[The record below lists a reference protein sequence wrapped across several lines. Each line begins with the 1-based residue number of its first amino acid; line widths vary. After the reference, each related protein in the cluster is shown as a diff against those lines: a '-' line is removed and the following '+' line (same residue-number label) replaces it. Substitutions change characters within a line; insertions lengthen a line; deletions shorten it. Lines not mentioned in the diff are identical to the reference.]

1 MKQTREKMK
10 KGAAVGIIT
19 VMLSAML
26 LLASVPSVMGAQFFG
41 DANEDGTI
49 DIKDVTY
56 IKLIIFGKK
65 PTTELADANQ
75 DGRINV
81 GDVIQIK
88 LIILRKVPFGRVVIP
103 RDKVIAGAN
112 IIAFGGW
119 YGLWGPLDAVY
130 EPLVQYNPRTEEFEP
145 WLADSWEVSSDA
157 KEYTFHLKEN
167 AKWHDGV
174 PVTSEDVKFT
184 IDFLHEHRPS
194 WRTKGVDYVECPD
207 EHTAVIYLKTK
218 NPRFLTPGP
227 NPWGAGKIIP
237 KHIWENV
244 DDPDTFKDAEFI
256 GSGPFKFKKRIPG
269 EFFVVEANKDYHG
282 KMPRVKEIVFKV
294 MPSKDVQILAVQ
306 KGEIDV
312 VEDISPAIAN
322 MLKGREGMKT
332 YSIPEVSFVNFGFN
346 CKMYPTNMTEFRRA
360 MVYAVNKEK
369 IINYVFGGHATLLYT
384 PLIPSIAHDMVN
396 YDVQKH
402 EYDLSEAARQL
413 KSAGFEDI
421 DDDGVLEGPNGEDLT
436 IIMPRNDIPQPKSPS
451 GVTQILKED
460 WEELGIIVEMKDVSM
475 WEAQDVCNLH
485 ASGCP
490 AYGRFDPGE
499 LVWWRTYGHFDKPN
513 WMRWSNV
520 EYDAL
525 ADEIED
531 TVDRETRKEIGYQ
544 MQEILADEVPVVPVC
559 APDKFVAYRSD
570 NFIGW
575 DTDVYFGP
583 VTRTI
588 SAQW

>member
-1 MKQTREKMK
+1 MK
-10 KGAAVGIIT
+10 KGAAVGIVA

-26 LLASVPSVMGAQFFG
+26 LASVPSAVGAQFFG

-56 IKLIIFGKK
+56 VKLIIFGKK
-65 PTTELADANQ
+65 SPTELADANQ

-103 RDKVIAGAN
+103 TTKDFSGTNVIN
-112 IIAFGGW
+112 FGGW
-119 YGLWGPLDAVY
+119 HGFILKGIY
-130 EPLVQYNPRTEEFEP
+130 EPLVAYNPRLEEFEP

-157 KEYTFHLKEN
+157 KVYTFHMNED

-174 PVTSEDVKFT
+174 PVTSEDVEFT
-184 IDFLHEHRPS
+184 IDFMHEHRPS
-194 WRTKGVDYVECPD
+194 WRTEHVDYVECPD

-227 NPWGAGKIIP
+227 NPWGAGKILP

-244 DDPDTFKDAEFI
+244 DDPDTFADTEFI
-256 GSGPFKFKKRIPG
+256 YNGPFKFKKRISG

-282 KMPRVKEIVFKV
+282 KMPRVKEVVFKV
-294 MPSKDVQILAVQ
+294 MPSKDVQILAIQ

-312 VEDISPAIAN
+312 VYDISSAEAN
-322 MLKGREGMKT
+322 MLKGREGIKT
-332 YSIPEVSFVNFGFN
+332 YSIPEVSFVNVGFN

-360 MVYAVNKEK
+360 MAYAINKEK
-369 IINYVFGGHATLLYT
+369 IINYVYGGHATLLYT

-396 YDVQKH
+396 YDVPK
-402 EYDLSEAARQL
+402 YDQDLAEATRLL
-413 KSAGFEDI
+413 KAAGFEDRDG
-421 DDDGVLEGPNGEDLT
+421 DDILEGPDGEDLT
-436 IIMPRNDIPQPKSPS
+436 IIMPRGDI
-451 GVTQILKED
+451 TQILKEN
-460 WEELGIIVEMKDVSM
+460 WEELGIIVEIKDVSG
-475 WEAQDVCNLH
+475 WEAHDVCNLH
-485 ASGCP
+485 TSGCP

-499 LVWWRTYGHFDKPN
+499 LVWWRTYGHFDTPN
-513 WMRWSNV
+513 WMRWSNA

-531 TVDRETRKEIGYQ
+531 TGDREKRKEIGYR
-544 MQEILADEVPVVPVC
+544 MQEILANEMPLVPVC
-559 APDKFVAYRSD
+559 APDSFVAYRPD

-575 DTDVYFGP
+575 DTNIQYRPYARKILHDIQP
-583 VTRTI
+583 
-588 SAQW
+588 AQW